1 MSVNI
6 EKLNAKNGD
15 LLDKNL
21 FNKIDSNNENINNIL
36 NEYETY
42 FSDMFSS
49 NEIKEYLSK

>member
-15 LLDKNL
+15 LLDENL
-21 FNKIDSNNENINNIL
+21 FNKIDSNNENIKNVL

-42 FSDMFSS
+42 FSDMISA

>member
-15 LLDKNL
+15 LLDENL
-21 FNKIDSNNENINNIL
+21 FNKIDSNNENIKNIL

-42 FSDMFSS
+42 FSDMISA

>member
-15 LLDKNL
+15 LLDENL
-21 FNKIDSNNENINNIL
+21 FNKIDSNNENIKNVL

-42 FSDMFSS
+42 FSDMISS

>member
-15 LLDKNL
+15 LLDENL
-21 FNKIDSNNENINNIL
+21 FNKIDSNNENIKNIL

-42 FSDMFSS
+42 FSDMISS